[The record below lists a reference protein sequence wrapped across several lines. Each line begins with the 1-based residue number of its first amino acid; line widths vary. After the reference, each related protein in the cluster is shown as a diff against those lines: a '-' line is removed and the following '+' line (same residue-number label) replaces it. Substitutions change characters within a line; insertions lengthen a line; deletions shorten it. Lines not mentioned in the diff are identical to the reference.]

1 MNVNS
6 IFGLNDANRVRVPEI
21 EVQGDRLRVQ
31 QDPPERDVDVQ
42 GDRRRVQQNLQEQDV
57 EEREPAPENRTY
69 RLPKTKWF

>member
-6 IFGLNDANRVRVPEI
+6 IFGPNNTNRVRVPEI

-31 QDPPERDVDVQ
+31 QDQP
-42 GDRRRVQQNLQEQDV
+42 EQDV
-57 EEREPAPENRTY
+57 EESAPNPENRTI